1 MIPCNIR
8 KSGLSGH
15 ARAGFKVHLNPNTSE
30 DANYRRTD
38 ETAMQLASNS
48 SKYVF
53 YVITLIVIPKQEK
66 NREQIGE
73 KKFSAS
79 RFTQF

>member
-8 KSGLSGH
+8 KSVLSGH

-38 ETAMQLASNS
+38 ETAMQLALTT
-48 SKYVF
+48 SKYGF
-53 YVITLIVIPKQEK
+53 YIVTLIVIPK
-66 NREQIGE
+66 
-73 KKFSAS
+73 
-79 RFTQF
+79 